1 MQNSNSWLLVRA
13 HFPAIWDSYI
23 LWILIGLSRWVRAL
37 KLVTVI
43 SFGLILHNTNFKNL
57 TLFLELNSR
66 RRFMFLPASQ
76 LSSMMAVILIVMI
89 KLELLLLNV
98 EKIDP
103 GSPAWSRL
111 WKPTQLVKISLQ
123 VLLGDFCQ
131 LVCRLNSWTSRPK
144 HLNEKR
150 HNEKC
155 CSG

>member
-1 MQNSNSWLLVRA
+1 M
-13 HFPAIWDSYI
+13 
-23 LWILIGLSRWVRAL
+23 RAL

-103 GSPAWSRL
+103 GSPA
-111 WKPTQLVKISLQ
+111 
-123 VLLGDFCQ
+123 
-131 LVCRLNSWTSRPK
+131 
-144 HLNEKR
+144 
-150 HNEKC
+150 
-155 CSG
+155 